1 MMILKDTKENW
12 TEENFGNTTLLQLI
26 VKEKSAPW

>member
-12 TEENFGNTTLLQLI
+12 REENFGNTIVLQLI